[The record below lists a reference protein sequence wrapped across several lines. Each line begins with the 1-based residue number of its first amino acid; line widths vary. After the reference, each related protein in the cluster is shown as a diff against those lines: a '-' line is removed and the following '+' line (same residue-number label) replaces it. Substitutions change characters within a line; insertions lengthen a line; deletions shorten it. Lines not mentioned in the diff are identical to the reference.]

1 MAGEG
6 RSMLTVPA
14 AFTYGR
20 VECVTHKFSLSTW
33 QCLTFMPPLGVVPCE
48 YPDKLCFSRNQ
59 KDCPTWCW
67 NPHDRIFI
75 LVWTKHR
82 NVTDRQTDRIPLA
95 ITVRAMRIRCKNSA
109 LCISCH
115 LSLACMYAS
124 LILSKLLVGGDS
136 SWNIDPII
144 CIQVYLAR
152 FTAQIKTEI
161 WQKEA

>member
-33 QCLTFMPPLGVVPCE
+33 QCLTFVPPLGVVPCE

-67 NPHDRIFI
+67 NPHNRSSGQNTGM
-75 LVWTKHR
+75 WR
-82 NVTDRQTDRIPLA
+82 TDRRTEFLWLLQCEQCGYA
-95 ITVRAMRIRCKNSA
+95 VKNSA

-115 LSLACMYAS
+115 LHACMYAS
-124 LILSKLLVGGDS
+124 FILSKLLVGGDS